1 MKFIDLLHVASSA
14 LSAQGTR
21 LRVSA
26 ENLANAGTVNA
37 PGEEAFKRKIVV
49 LEAVSGR
56 NKGPAMVRV
65 GEITESE
72 EEGTLKYEPAHPKA
86 NDQGYVLYPS
96 VSPIIEMADLRDAEK
111 SYRANL
117 QVIEG
122 AKRLVRSALQIIR

>member
-1 MKFIDLLHVASSA
+1 MKFTDLLHVASSA

-37 PGEEAFKRKIVV
+37 PGEESFKRKIVV

-56 NKGPAMVRV
+56 DKGPAMVRV
-65 GEITESE
+65 GEIAKSE
-72 EEGTLKYEPAHPKA
+72 EEGSLKYEPAHPKA

-117 QVIEG
+117 QVIES

>member
-1 MKFIDLLHVASSA
+1 MKFTDLLHVASSA